1 MTKKIYKNDL
11 ERIDA
16 AWEKLAPML
25 NDPEKTPVRKLK
37 PWLNKKI
44 IAAAAM
50 LILMST
56 IGLWF
61 LKEQPA
67 EVQYFTKYG
76 QTLRVQLP
84 DSSVVMLNGNS
95 QLSYRKN
102 WPKDGDRE
110 VKVDGEAYFSIKHTQ
125 SNQRFF
131 VRMPDRLS
139 VEVLG
144 TEFNINTRN
153 HDTRVVLN
161 SGKIDFHMEALSGQ
175 EERVVQM
182 KPGDLVEYQSTKKSY
197 TRKIVDPTI
206 YSSWKTDRLVFDK
219 TPLREVLNTLHNTY
233 GLEIEVEDPK
243 MLAMNLS
250 GSAPT
255 TNIDILIQA
264 LSATFN
270 INFIKKGDTLIVT
283 NAP

>member
-25 NDPEKTPVRKLK
+25 NEPEEIPVRKLK
-37 PWLNKKI
+37 PWFNKKI

-61 LKEQPA
+61 LKGQNA
-67 EVQYFTKYG
+67 EVQYLTKYG
-76 QTLRVQLP
+76 QTLRVLLP

-95 QLSYRKN
+95 RLSYRKE
-102 WPKDGDRE
+102 WAKDGDRE
-110 VKVDGEAYFSIKHTQ
+110 VKVDGEAYFSVKHTR
-125 SNQRFF
+125 SHQRFF
-131 VRMPDRLS
+131 VRMPDQLS

-144 TEFNINTRN
+144 TEFNISTRN

-161 SGKIDFHMEALSGQ
+161 SGKIDFHMEGLPDQ
-175 EERVVQM
+175 QTRIVQM
-182 KPGDLVEYQSTKKSY
+182 KPGDLVEYQSNKKSY
-197 TRKIVDPTI
+197 TKRIVDPAI

-219 TPLREVLNTLHNTY
+219 TPLKEVLNTLRNTY
-233 GLEIEVEDPK
+233 GLEIEVENPT
-243 MLAMNLS
+243 MLDMNLS

-255 TNIDILIQA
+255 TNVDILIQA